1 VLKVIATPYIVFG
14 LITLIISFVYYKK
27 ATNETSKIETEDRNP
42 LELGTAFVFAILFI
56 VTMFITNFVV
66 NNYGTTGLN
75 ILSFIIGMTDIDPF
89 ILALLTGKYNID
101 AVAVASAMLIAT
113 GSNNILKALYAV
125 WFGKKKAVS
134 SAFWLIILGL
144 LTIGFGIYI

>member
-1 VLKVIATPYIVFG
+1 
-14 LITLIISFVYYKK
+14 
-27 ATNETSKIETEDRNP
+27 SKIETEDRNP

-134 SAFWLIILGL
+134 SAFWLIILEL
-144 LTIGFGIYI
+144 ITSFK

>member
-1 VLKVIATPYIVFG
+1 
-14 LITLIISFVYYKK
+14 
-27 ATNETSKIETEDRNP
+27 
-42 LELGTAFVFAILFI
+42 
-56 VTMFITNFVV
+56 MFITNFVV

-101 AVAVASAMLIAT
+101 AAAVASAMLIAT

-134 SAFWLIILGL
+134 SAFWLIFLGVA
-144 LTIGFGIYI
+144 TIGFGIYI